1 MLTKINYEVKGQ
13 LAKLL
18 ATEDLIIENR
28 KVDTAMFDVERRV
41 LTLPMW
47 EKASASVYDLLVGH
61 EVGHALYTPAEN
73 WKKDYPDLPMS
84 YVNILEDVR
93 IEKLMKRKYA
103 GIVKTFFN
111 GYKELSSQ
119 DFFELEENDVEEMG
133 LPDRLN
139 LNAKIGNFVD
149 VPFSD
154 GEDYF
159 INKANKTETFQE
171 VLDLSVELFDYMKE
185 KIKDSMASNGGEL
198 DEDWKVGN
206 DFGLGESTQ
215 GIPFEKTESDEE
227 LSSEDSEDTKGQSKN
242 PQSSPDLG
250 SDFDMEDMEAAS
262 DISGGEHG
270 NLETITD
277 KTLSNNLEN
286 LNNKDRPS
294 SRDPEYC
301 TIPDLKLDNLHI
313 KVNDIHSAMDSW
325 YTEQQRRY
333 DASVLENNYKTAK
346 DIYETVDNEY
356 RLFRRSAQKEVNY
369 LVKEFECRKS
379 ADAYARATVSKTGV
393 LDCTKLHSYKYNEDL
408 FKKITTL
415 PDGKNH
421 GLIFILD
428 WSGSMSTV
436 LMDTIKQLYNLVWFC
451 KKVQIPFQVFAFT
464 NEWNRYSQY
473 DPNKSYIGHYSLP
486 FEHHQIKNGQL
497 IVDNQFTMLEFLSS
511 DVKKKDLEHHMMNIW
526 RTASV
531 MDCKGRWDNNYFYQP
546 PHGLQ
551 LSGTPLNE
559 ALVSLNQL
567 IPQFKKKTGVQ
578 KIQCI
583 TLTDGEAHP
592 ISFSKEFIDG
602 DGHRYM
608 GSRSTCHNS
617 VFIRDNNGKTHS
629 CGDNYHE
636 LTAALIQQLR
646 GRFTDV
652 NFIGIR
658 VLNKSES
665 SSFIRRYSDWD
676 QDKVANLQNQ
686 WRKTK
691 SVMIEDG
698 GGYHAYFAL
707 SSSALNSDDSF
718 EVKED
723 ATKSQIKAAFKK
735 SLSAK
740 KMNKKVLGQF
750 MEYIA

>member
-28 KVDTAMFDVERRV
+28 RVETAMFDVERRV

-61 EVGHALYTPAEN
+61 EVGHALYTPADN
-73 WKKDYPDLPMS
+73 WKKDHPDLPMS

-154 GEDYF
+154 NENYF

-171 VLDLSVELFDYMKE
+171 VLDLSIELFDYMKE
-185 KIKDSMASNGGEL
+185 QIKDSMASNGGEL
-198 DEDWKVGN
+198 EEGWKVGN
-206 DFGLGESTQ
+206 DFSMGESTQ
-215 GIPFEKTESDEE
+215 GTPSQTTESDQELPFNEE
-227 LSSEDSEDTKGQSKN
+227 KEEWHGNPTISS
-242 PQSSPDLG
+242 G
-250 SDFDMEDMEAAS
+250 SDSDFNMEDMEAAG

-277 KTLSNNLEN
+277 KTLSDNLEN

-294 SRDPEYC
+294 SRDPQYC
-301 TIPDLKLDNLHI
+301 TIPELKLDNLHI

-333 DASVLENNYKTAK
+333 YSSVIENNYKPAK

-421 GLIFILD
+421 GLIFVLD

-436 LMDTIKQLYNLVWFC
+436 LMDTIKQLYN
-451 KKVQIPFQVFAFT
+451 
-464 NEWNRYSQY
+464 
-473 DPNKSYIGHYSLP
+473 
-486 FEHHQIKNGQL
+486 
-497 IVDNQFTMLEFLSS
+497 
-511 DVKKKDLEHHMMNIW
+511 
-526 RTASV
+526 
-531 MDCKGRWDNNYFYQP
+531 
-546 PHGLQ
+546 
-551 LSGTPLNE
+551 
-559 ALVSLNQL
+559 
-567 IPQFKKKTGVQ
+567 
-578 KIQCI
+578 
-583 TLTDGEAHP
+583 
-592 ISFSKEFIDG
+592 
-602 DGHRYM
+602 
-608 GSRSTCHNS
+608 
-617 VFIRDNNGKTHS
+617 
-629 CGDNYHE
+629 
-636 LTAALIQQLR
+636 
-646 GRFTDV
+646 
-652 NFIGIR
+652 
-658 VLNKSES
+658 
-665 SSFIRRYSDWD
+665 
-676 QDKVANLQNQ
+676 
-686 WRKTK
+686 
-691 SVMIEDG
+691 
-698 GGYHAYFAL
+698 
-707 SSSALNSDDSF
+707 
-718 EVKED
+718 
-723 ATKSQIKAAFKK
+723 
-735 SLSAK
+735 
-740 KMNKKVLGQF
+740 
-750 MEYIA
+750 

>member
-61 EVGHALYTPAEN
+61 EVGHALYTPADN
-73 WKKDYPDLPMS
+73 WKLDHPDLPMS

-111 GYKELSSQ
+111 GYKDLSEQ

-139 LNAKIGNFVD
+139 INAKIGNFVD

-154 GEDYF
+154 DEQYF
-159 INKANKTETFQE
+159 KNKAIKTETFEE
-171 VLDLSVELFDYMKE
+171 VLALSVELFDFMKK
-185 KIKDSMASNGGEL
+185 KIEDSMASDNGEF
-198 DEDWKVGN
+198 DKDWKVGN
-206 DFGLGESTQ
+206 DFGMGDPIQSDDSKETEEEDLPFDESNSESTK
-215 GIPFEKTESDEE
+215 GE
-227 LSSEDSEDTKGQSKN
+227 GQSI
-242 PQSSPDLG
+242 PDQE
-250 SDFDMEDMEAAS
+250 SDFDAEDMEAAS
-262 DISGGEHG
+262 DTTGGKHG
-270 NLETITD
+270 SLETITD

-286 LNNKDRPS
+286 LNNKDRVS
-294 SRDPEYC
+294 GRDPEYC
-301 TIPDLKLDNLHI
+301 TIPKLCLDNLHI
-313 KVNDIHSAMDSW
+313 DVDEIHKNLDSW
-325 YTEQQRRY
+325 YIAQQKHY
-333 DASVLENNYKTAK
+333 DLDCIENTYRPKKNV
-346 DIYETVDNEY
+346 YEEVDNDY

-421 GLIFILD
+421 GLIFVLD

-436 LMDTIKQLYNLVWFC
+436 LMDTIKQLYNLIWFC

-464 NEWNRYSQY
+464 NEWNRYNNNNQSVEDY
-473 DPNKSYIGHYSLP
+473 YRSHYNLP
-486 FEHHQIKNGQL
+486 FEHHEIKDGQL
-497 IVDNQFTMLEFLSS
+497 IVENTFAMIEFLSS
-511 DVKKKDLEHHMMNIW
+511 DFKKKDLEHHMLNIW

-531 MDCKGRWDNNYFYQP
+531 MDSKGRWNNNYYYQA
-546 PHGLQ
+546 PHGMS

-559 ALVSLNQL
+559 ALVSLNYL
-567 IPQFKKKTGVQ
+567 IPQFKNKTGVQ

-592 ISFSKEFIDG
+592 ISFTKEFIDR
-602 DGHRYM
+602 DGHKYM
-608 GSRSTCHNS
+608 GTRSTHS
-617 VFIRDNNGKTHS
+617 GAVFIRDNNGKTHN

-636 LTAALIQQLR
+636 FTAALLHQLR
-646 GRFTDV
+646 GKFTDT

-658 VLNKSES
+658 VLDNRES
-665 SSFIRRYSDWD
+665 SSFIRRYCDWD
-676 QDKVANLQNQ
+676 QDKVAGLQQQ
-686 WRKTK
+686 WKKTK
-691 SVMIEDG
+691 SVMVENG

-750 MEYIA
+750 MQYIA

>member
-28 KVDTAMFDVERRV
+28 KVETAMFDVERRV

-61 EVGHALYTPAEN
+61 EVGHALYTPADN
-73 WKKDYPDLPMS
+73 WKLDHPELPMS
-84 YVNILEDVR
+84 YVNIIEDVR

-103 GIVKTFFN
+103 GIVKTFYK
-111 GYKELSSQ
+111 GYQELSDQ
-119 DFFELEENDVEEMG
+119 DFFELDQHDVEEMG
-133 LPDRLN
+133 LPDRIN
-139 LNAKIGNFVD
+139 LDAKIGNFVSI
-149 VPFSD
+149 PFSD
-154 GEDYF
+154 KEIYF
-159 INKANKTETFQE
+159 KNKAIKTETFQE
-171 VLDLSVELFDYMKE
+171 VIDLALELYDFMRE
-185 KIKDSMASNGGEL
+185 QIKDSMASSDGEF
-198 DEDWKVGN
+198 DKDWKVGK
-206 DFGLGESTQ
+206 DFSVGDSIQTDSSEEESMDDIPFDESNVKSEKGTGEST
-215 GIPFEKTESDEE
+215 
-227 LSSEDSEDTKGQSKN
+227 
-242 PQSSPDLG
+242 PDIE
-250 SDFDMEDMEAAS
+250 SDFDMDEIEASGDMT
-262 DISGGEHG
+262 GGEHG
-270 NLETITD
+270 SLETITD

-286 LNNKDRPS
+286 LNNNVQGLG
-294 SRDPEYC
+294 RDPEYC
-301 TIPDLKLDNLHI
+301 TIPNLNLDNLHI
-313 KVNDIHSAMDSW
+313 KVDAIHSKLDTW
-325 YTEQQRRY
+325 YTEQQKRY
-333 DASVLENNYKTAK
+333 DLSRLEETYRPEKN
-346 DIYETVDNEY
+346 IYQEVDNEY

-421 GLIFILD
+421 GLIFVLD

-436 LMDTIKQLYNLVWFC
+436 LMDTIKQLFNLVWFC

-464 NEWNRYSQY
+464 NEWNRHNQY
-473 DPNKSYIGHYSLP
+473 DEFKYGHYNLP
-486 FEHHQIKNGQL
+486 FEHHEIKDGQL
-497 IVDNQFTMLEFLSS
+497 IVENQFSMLEFLSS
-511 DVKKKDLEHHMMNIW
+511 NVKKKDLEHHMLNIW
-526 RTASV
+526 RTAQV
-531 MDCKGRWDNNYFYQP
+531 MDSKGRWDHNYYYQA
-546 PHGLQ
+546 PHGLS

-559 ALVSLNQL
+559 AFVSLNYI
-567 IPQFKKKTGVQ
+567 IPQFKKQTGVQ

-592 ISFSKEFIDG
+592 ISYSKQFTDR
-602 DGHRYM
+602 DGHTYM
-608 GSRSTCHNS
+608 GSRSTMHGS
-617 VFIRDNNGKTHS
+617 VFIRDSNGKTHS
-629 CGDNYHE
+629 CGDNYHQ
-636 LTAALIQQLR
+636 LTASLIHQLR
-646 GRFTDV
+646 GRFSDV

-658 VLNKSES
+658 VLDNRES
-665 SSFIRRYSDWD
+665 TSFIRRYCEWD
-676 QDKVANLQNQ
+676 QDKFSDLHQQ

-691 SVMIEDG
+691 SVMIENG

-723 ATKSQIKAAFKK
+723 ATKAQIRSAFKK

-750 MEYIA
+750 MNYIA

>member
-61 EVGHALYTPAEN
+61 EVGHALYTPAYN
-73 WKKDYPDLPMS
+73 WKKDHPDLPMS

-111 GYKELSSQ
+111 GYKELSEQ
-119 DFFELEENDVEEMG
+119 DFFELSENEVEEMN

-139 LNAKIGNFVD
+139 INAKIGNFVN

-154 GEDYF
+154 NEDYF
-159 INKANKTETFQE
+159 VNKAIKTETFQD
-171 VLDLSVELFDYMKE
+171 VLDLSIELYDFMKE
-185 KIKDSMASNGGEL
+185 QIQESISMEGNGG
-198 DEDWKVGN
+198 DFSKDWKLG
-206 DFGLGESTQ
+206 DEFSMGESTQ
-215 GIPFEKTESDEE
+215 GTPSQEIESDQE
-227 LSSEDSEDTKGQSKN
+227 LPFNEGEPNNDKGQGA
-242 PQSSPDLG
+242 PDFE
-250 SDFDMEDMEAAS
+250 SDFDMGEMES
-262 DISGGEHG
+262 GGDITGGEHG
-270 NLETITD
+270 GDIDTITD
-277 KTLSNNLEN
+277 KKLSENLEN

-301 TIPDLKLDNLHI
+301 TIPNLKLDNLHI
-313 KVNDIHSAMDSW
+313 KVDTIHSKLDDW

-333 DASVLENNYKTAK
+333 DLEVLQNSYKPAK
-346 DIYETVDNEY
+346 NVYQDVDNEY

-408 FKKITTL
+408 FKKITTI

-436 LMDTIKQLYNLVWFC
+436 LMDTIKQLYNLIWFC
-451 KKVQIPFQVFAFT
+451 KKVQIPFQVFAFS
-464 NEWNRYSQY
+464 NEWNRYSNY
-473 DPNKSYIGHYSLP
+473 DENNIMGHYNLP
-486 FEHHQIKNGQL
+486 FEHHDIKDGQL
-497 IVDNQFTMLEFLSS
+497 IVENQFAMMEFLSS
-511 DVKKKDLEHHMMNIW
+511 DVKKKDLEHHMLNIW
-526 RTASV
+526 RTAQV
-531 MDCKGRWDNNYFYQP
+531 MDSRGRWNNNYYYQP
-546 PHGLQ
+546 PHGLN

-592 ISFSKEFIDG
+592 ISYNKHFVMQDG
-602 DGHRYM
+602 RDYM
-608 GSRSTCHNS
+608 GSRSTMHGS
-617 VFIRDNNGKTHS
+617 VFIRDNNGKTHF
-629 CGDNYHE
+629 CGDNYHH
-636 LTAALIQQLR
+636 LTASLIQQLR
-646 GRFTDV
+646 GKFPDV
-652 NFIGIR
+652 NFLGIR
-658 VLNKSES
+658 VLDNRES
-665 SSFIRRYSDWD
+665 SSFIRRYAEFD
-676 QDKVANLQNQ
+676 QDVVADLQQQ

-691 SVMIEDG
+691 SVMVKDG
-698 GGYHAYFAL
+698 GGYHAYFGL
-707 SSSALNSDDSF
+707 SSSALNQDSEF
-718 EVKED
+718 TVKED
-723 ATKSQIKAAFKK
+723 ATKAQIKTAFKK

-750 MEYIA
+750 MQYIA

>member
-61 EVGHALYTPAEN
+61 EVGHALYTPADN
-73 WKKDYPDLPMS
+73 WKKDHPDLPMS

-111 GYKELSSQ
+111 GYKELSEQ
-119 DFFELEENDVEEMG
+119 DFFELSENEVEEMN

-139 LNAKIGNFVD
+139 INAKIGNFVN

-154 GEDYF
+154 NENYF
-159 INKANKTETFQE
+159 VNKAIKTETFQD
-171 VLDLSVELFDYMKE
+171 VLDLSIELYDFVKE
-185 KIKDSMASNGGEL
+185 QIQESISMEGNGGDFSKDWQL
-198 DEDWKVGN
+198 GDE
-206 DFGLGESTQ
+206 FSMGESTQ
-215 GIPFEKTESDEE
+215 GTPSQEIESDQE
-227 LSSEDSEDTKGQSKN
+227 LPFNEGEPNNNKGQGAPDFESDSEMG
-242 PQSSPDLG
+242 
-250 SDFDMEDMEAAS
+250 DMESGGDTT
-262 DISGGEHG
+262 GGEHG
-270 NLETITD
+270 GDMDTITD
-277 KTLSNNLEN
+277 KKLSENLEN
-286 LNNKDRPS
+286 LNNKERPS

-301 TIPDLKLDNLHI
+301 TIPDLKLDNLNI
-313 KVNDIHSAMDSW
+313 KVDTIHSKLDDW

-333 DASVLENNYKTAK
+333 DLEVLQNSYKPAK
-346 DIYETVDNEY
+346 NVYQDVDNEY

-408 FKKITTL
+408 FKKITTI

-436 LMDTIKQLYNLVWFC
+436 LMDTIKQLYNLIWFC
-451 KKVQIPFQVFAFT
+451 KKVQIPFQVFAFS
-464 NEWNRYSQY
+464 NEWNRYSNY
-473 DPNKSYIGHYSLP
+473 DENNIMGHYNLP
-486 FEHHQIKNGQL
+486 FEHHDIKDGQL
-497 IVDNQFTMLEFLSS
+497 IVENQFAMMEFLSS
-511 DVKKKDLEHHMMNIW
+511 DVKKKDLEHHMLNIW
-526 RTASV
+526 RTAQV
-531 MDCKGRWDNNYFYQP
+531 MDSRGRWNNNYYYQP
-546 PHGLQ
+546 PHGLN

-592 ISFSKEFIDG
+592 ISYNKHFVMQDG
-602 DGHRYM
+602 RDYM
-608 GSRSTCHNS
+608 GSRSTMHGS
-617 VFIRDNNGKTHS
+617 VFIRDNNGKTHF
-629 CGDNYHE
+629 CGDNYHH
-636 LTAALIQQLR
+636 LTASLIQQLR
-646 GRFTDV
+646 GKFPDV
-652 NFIGIR
+652 NFLGIR
-658 VLNKSES
+658 VLDNRES
-665 SSFIRRYSDWD
+665 SSFIRRYAEFD
-676 QDKVANLQNQ
+676 QDVVADLQQQ

-691 SVMIEDG
+691 SVMVKDG
-698 GGYHAYFAL
+698 GGYHAYFGL
-707 SSSALNSDDSF
+707 SSSALNQDSEF
-718 EVKED
+718 TVKED
-723 ATKSQIKAAFKK
+723 ATKAQIKTAFKK

-750 MEYIA
+750 MQYIA

>member
-1 MLTKINYEVKGQ
+1 
-13 LAKLL
+13 
-18 ATEDLIIENR
+18 
-28 KVDTAMFDVERRV
+28 
-41 LTLPMW
+41 
-47 EKASASVYDLLVGH
+47 
-61 EVGHALYTPAEN
+61 
-73 WKKDYPDLPMS
+73 
-84 YVNILEDVR
+84 
-93 IEKLMKRKYA
+93 
-103 GIVKTFFN
+103 
-111 GYKELSSQ
+111 
-119 DFFELEENDVEEMG
+119 MG

-154 GEDYF
+154 GENYF

-171 VLDLSVELFDYMKE
+171 VLDLSIELFDYMKE
-185 KIKDSMASNGGEL
+185 QIKDSMASNGGEL
-198 DEDWKVGN
+198 DQDWKIGN
-206 DFGLGESTQ
+206 DFSMGESAQ
-215 GIPFEKTESDEE
+215 GTPSQTIESDQE
-227 LSSEDSEDTKGQSKN
+227 LPFDQDSENGQD
-242 PQSSPDLG
+242 QGEGTPDFG
-250 SDFDMEDMEAAS
+250 SDFNMEDMESAS
-262 DISGGEHG
+262 DPTGGEHG
-270 NLETITD
+270 SLETITD
-277 KTLSNNLEN
+277 KTLSDNLEN

-301 TIPDLKLDNLHI
+301 TIPELKLDNLHI
-313 KVNDIHSAMDSW
+313 KVDDIHRVLDDW
-325 YTEQQRRY
+325 YIEQQRRY
-333 DASVLENNYKTAK
+333 DKEVQENTYKPARNV
-346 DIYETVDNEY
+346 YQEADNEY

-421 GLIFILD
+421 GLIFVLD

-436 LMDTIKQLYNLVWFC
+436 LMDTIKQLFNLVWFC

-464 NEWNRYSQY
+464 NEWNRYSKY
-473 DPNKSYIGHYSLP
+473 DPNNIHIGHYSLP
-486 FEHHQIKNGQL
+486 FEHHQTKDAQL
-497 IVDNQFTMLEFLSS
+497 IVENQFSMLEFLSS

-531 MDCKGRWDNNYFYQP
+531 MDSRGRWDNNYFYQP
-546 PHGLQ
+546 PHGLN

-592 ISFSKEFIDG
+592 ISYSKQFTDR
-602 DGHRYM
+602 DGHTYM
-608 GSRSTCHNS
+608 GSRSTMHSS

-629 CGDNYHE
+629 CGNNYHE

-646 GRFTDV
+646 GKFTDV

-665 SSFIRRYSDWD
+665 SSFIRRYCDWD

>member
-61 EVGHALYTPAEN
+61 EVGHALYTPADN
-73 WKKDYPDLPMS
+73 WKKDHPDLPMS

-111 GYKELSSQ
+111 GYKELSEQ
-119 DFFELEENDVEEMG
+119 DFFELSENEVEEMN

-139 LNAKIGNFVD
+139 INAKIGNFVN

-154 GEDYF
+154 NEDYF
-159 INKANKTETFQE
+159 VNKAIKTETFQE
-171 VLDLSVELFDYMKE
+171 VLDLSIELYEFMKE
-185 KIKDSMASNGGEL
+185 QIQESISMEGNGG
-198 DEDWKVGN
+198 DFSKDWKLG
-206 DFGLGESTQ
+206 DEFSMGESTQ
-215 GIPFEKTESDEE
+215 GTPSQEIESDQE
-227 LSSEDSEDTKGQSKN
+227 LPFNEGEPNNDKGQGA
-242 PQSSPDLG
+242 PDFE
-250 SDFDMEDMEAAS
+250 SDFDMGEMES
-262 DISGGEHG
+262 GGDITGGEHG
-270 NLETITD
+270 GDIDTITD
-277 KTLSNNLEN
+277 KKLSENLEN
-286 LNNKDRPS
+286 LNNKERPS

-301 TIPDLKLDNLHI
+301 TIPNLKLDNLHI
-313 KVNDIHSAMDSW
+313 KVDTIHSKLDDW

-333 DASVLENNYKTAK
+333 DLEVLQNSYKPAK
-346 DIYETVDNEY
+346 NVYQDVDNEY

-408 FKKITTL
+408 FKKITTI

-436 LMDTIKQLYNLVWFC
+436 LMDTIKQLYNLIWFC
-451 KKVQIPFQVFAFT
+451 KKVQIPFQVFAFS
-464 NEWNRYSQY
+464 NEWNRYSNY
-473 DPNKSYIGHYSLP
+473 DENNIMGHYNLP
-486 FEHHQIKNGQL
+486 FEHHDIKDGQL
-497 IVDNQFTMLEFLSS
+497 IVENQFAMMEFLSS
-511 DVKKKDLEHHMMNIW
+511 DVKKKDLEHHMLNIW
-526 RTASV
+526 RTAQV
-531 MDCKGRWDNNYFYQP
+531 MDSRGRWNNNYYYQP
-546 PHGLQ
+546 AHGLN

-592 ISFSKEFIDG
+592 ISYNKHFVMQDG
-602 DGHRYM
+602 RDYM
-608 GSRSTCHNS
+608 GSRSTMHGS
-617 VFIRDNNGKTHS
+617 VFIRDNNGKTHF
-629 CGDNYHE
+629 CGDNYHH
-636 LTAALIQQLR
+636 LTASLIQQLR
-646 GRFTDV
+646 GKFPDV
-652 NFIGIR
+652 NFLGIR
-658 VLNKSES
+658 VLDNRES
-665 SSFIRRYSDWD
+665 SSFIRRYAEFD
-676 QDKVANLQNQ
+676 QDVVADLQQQ

-691 SVMIEDG
+691 SVMVKDG
-698 GGYHAYFAL
+698 GGYHAYFGL
-707 SSSALNSDDSF
+707 SSSALNQDSEF
-718 EVKED
+718 TVKED
-723 ATKSQIKAAFKK
+723 ATKAQIKTAFKK

-750 MEYIA
+750 MQYIA

>member
-61 EVGHALYTPAEN
+61 EVGHALYTPADN
-73 WKKDYPDLPMS
+73 WKKDHPDLPMS

-111 GYKELSSQ
+111 GYRELSEQ
-119 DFFELEENDVEEMG
+119 DFFELSENEVEEMN

-139 LNAKIGNFVD
+139 INAKIGNFVN

-154 GEDYF
+154 NENYF
-159 INKANKTETFQE
+159 VNKAIKTETFQD
-171 VLDLSVELFDYMKE
+171 VLDLSIELYDFMKE
-185 KIKDSMASNGGEL
+185 QIQESISMEGNGGDFSKDWQL
-198 DEDWKVGN
+198 GDE
-206 DFGLGESTQ
+206 FSMGESTQ
-215 GIPFEKTESDEE
+215 GTPSQEIESDQE
-227 LSSEDSEDTKGQSKN
+227 LPFNEGEPNKNQGQGAPDFESDSEMG
-242 PQSSPDLG
+242 
-250 SDFDMEDMEAAS
+250 DMESGGDTT
-262 DISGGEHG
+262 GGEHG
-270 NLETITD
+270 GDMDTITD
-277 KTLSNNLEN
+277 KKLSENLEN
-286 LNNKDRPS
+286 LNNKERPS

-313 KVNDIHSAMDSW
+313 KVDTIHSKLDDW

-333 DASVLENNYKTAK
+333 DLEVLQNSYKPAK
-346 DIYETVDNEY
+346 NVYQDVDNEY

-408 FKKITTL
+408 FKKITTI

-436 LMDTIKQLYNLVWFC
+436 LMDTIKQLYNLIWFC
-451 KKVQIPFQVFAFT
+451 KKVQIPFQVFAFS
-464 NEWNRYSQY
+464 NEWNRYSNY
-473 DPNKSYIGHYSLP
+473 DENNIMGHYNLP
-486 FEHHQIKNGQL
+486 FEHHDIKDGQL
-497 IVDNQFTMLEFLSS
+497 IVENQFAMMEFLSS
-511 DVKKKDLEHHMMNIW
+511 DVKKKDLEHHMLNIW
-526 RTASV
+526 RTAQV
-531 MDCKGRWDNNYFYQP
+531 MDSRGRWNNNYYYQP
-546 PHGLQ
+546 PHGLN

-592 ISFSKEFIDG
+592 ISYNKHFVMQDG
-602 DGHRYM
+602 RDYM
-608 GSRSTCHNS
+608 GSRSTMHGS
-617 VFIRDNNGKTHS
+617 VFIRDNNGKTHF
-629 CGDNYHE
+629 CGDNYHH
-636 LTAALIQQLR
+636 LTASLIQQLR
-646 GRFTDV
+646 GKFPDV
-652 NFIGIR
+652 NFLGIR
-658 VLNKSES
+658 VLDNRES
-665 SSFIRRYSDWD
+665 SSFIRRYAEFD
-676 QDKVANLQNQ
+676 QDVVADLQQQ

-691 SVMIEDG
+691 SVMVKDG
-698 GGYHAYFAL
+698 GGYHAYFGL
-707 SSSALNSDDSF
+707 SSSALNQDSEF
-718 EVKED
+718 TVKED
-723 ATKSQIKAAFKK
+723 ATKAQIKTAFKK

-750 MEYIA
+750 MQYIA

>member
-28 KVDTAMFDVERRV
+28 KVETAMFDVERRV

-61 EVGHALYTPAEN
+61 EVGHALYTPPDN

-154 GEDYF
+154 GENYF

-171 VLDLSVELFDYMKE
+171 VLDLSIELFDYMKE
-185 KIKDSMASNGGEL
+185 QIKDSMASNGGEL
-198 DEDWKVGN
+198 DEEWKVGN
-206 DFGLGESTQ
+206 DFSVGESSE
-215 GIPFEKTESDEE
+215 GIPFQETESDQDG
-227 LSSEDSEDTKGQSKN
+227 DSEETKGQSKES
-242 PQSSPDLG
+242 QSTPDLG
-250 SDFDMEDMEAAS
+250 SDFDTEDMEAAS
-262 DISGGEHG
+262 DITGGEHG
-270 NLETITD
+270 GLETITD
-277 KTLSNNLEN
+277 KTLSDNLEN

-301 TIPDLKLDNLHI
+301 TIPELKLDNLHI
-313 KVNDIHSAMDSW
+313 KVNDIHSTLDDW

-333 DASVLENNYKTAK
+333 DLSRIEMPGRSERNVYQE
-346 DIYETVDNEY
+346 VDNEY

-421 GLIFILD
+421 GLIFVLD

-473 DPNKSYIGHYSLP
+473 DPNNSYIGHYSLP
-486 FEHHQIKNGQL
+486 FEHHEVKDGQF
-497 IVDNQFTMLEFLSS
+497 IVDNQFAMLEFLSS
-511 DVKKKDLEHHMMNIW
+511 DVKKKDLEHHMLNIW

-531 MDCKGRWDNNYFYQP
+531 MDSRGRWNNDYFYQA
-546 PHGLQ
+546 PHGLS

-559 ALVSLNQL
+559 ALVSLNSL

-592 ISFSKEFIDG
+592 ISFSKRFTDKDG
-602 DGHRYM
+602 NTWM
-608 GSRSTCHNS
+608 GSRSSTHGS
-617 VFIRDNNGKTHS
+617 VFIRDTNGKTHN

-636 LTAALIQQLR
+636 LTGALIQQLR

-691 SVMIEDG
+691 SVMIENG

>member
-28 KVDTAMFDVERRV
+28 RVETAMFDVERRV

-61 EVGHALYTPAEN
+61 EVGHALYTPVDN

-119 DFFELEENDVEEMG
+119 DFFELEENDIEEMG

-154 GEDYF
+154 GENYF

-171 VLDLSVELFDYMKE
+171 VLDLSIELFDYMKE
-185 KIKDSMASNGGEL
+185 QIKDSMASNGGEL
-198 DEDWKVGN
+198 DEEWKVGN
-206 DFGLGESTQ
+206 DFSIGESSE
-215 GIPFEKTESDEE
+215 GIPFQETESDQDG
-227 LSSEDSEDTKGQSKN
+227 DSEETKGQSKES
-242 PQSSPDLG
+242 QSTPDLG
-250 SDFDMEDMEAAS
+250 SDFDTEDMEAAS
-262 DISGGEHG
+262 DITGGEHG
-270 NLETITD
+270 GLETITD
-277 KTLSNNLEN
+277 KTLSDNLEN

-301 TIPDLKLDNLHI
+301 TIPELKLDNLHI
-313 KVNDIHSAMDSW
+313 KVNDIHSTLDDW

-333 DASVLENNYKTAK
+333 DLSRIEMPGRSERNVYQE
-346 DIYETVDNEY
+346 VDNEY

-421 GLIFILD
+421 GLIFVLD

-473 DPNKSYIGHYSLP
+473 DPNNSYIGHYSLP
-486 FEHHQIKNGQL
+486 FEHHEVKDGQF
-497 IVDNQFTMLEFLSS
+497 IVDNQFAMLEFLSS
-511 DVKKKDLEHHMMNIW
+511 DVKKKDLEHHMLNIW

-531 MDCKGRWDNNYFYQP
+531 MDSRGRWNNDYFYQA
-546 PHGLQ
+546 PHGLS

-559 ALVSLNQL
+559 ALVSLNSL

-592 ISFSKEFIDG
+592 ISFSKRFTDKDG
-602 DGHRYM
+602 NTWM
-608 GSRSTCHNS
+608 GSRSSTHGS
-617 VFIRDNNGKTHS
+617 VFIRDTNGKTHN

-636 LTAALIQQLR
+636 LTGALILQLR

-691 SVMIEDG
+691 SVMIENG
-698 GGYHAYFAL
+698 GGYHL
-707 SSSALNSDDSF
+707 SL
-718 EVKED
+718 
-723 ATKSQIKAAFKK
+723 IH
-735 SLSAK
+735 
-740 KMNKKVLGQF
+740 
-750 MEYIA
+750 I

>member
-28 KVDTAMFDVERRV
+28 KVETAMFDVERRV

-61 EVGHALYTPAEN
+61 EVGHALYTPADN
-73 WKKDYPDLPMS
+73 WKLDHPELPMS
-84 YVNILEDVR
+84 YVNIIEDVR

-103 GIVKTFFN
+103 GIVKTFYK
-111 GYKELSSQ
+111 GYQELSDQ
-119 DFFELEENDVEEMG
+119 DFFELDQHDVEEMG
-133 LPDRLN
+133 LPDRIN
-139 LNAKIGNFVD
+139 LDAKIGNFVSI
-149 VPFSD
+149 PFSD
-154 GEDYF
+154 KEVYF
-159 INKANKTETFQE
+159 KNKAIKTETFQE
-171 VLDLSVELFDYMKE
+171 VIDLALELYDFMRE
-185 KIKDSMASNGGEL
+185 QIKDSMASSDGEF
-198 DEDWKVGN
+198 DKDWKVGK
-206 DFGLGESTQ
+206 DFSVGDSIQTDSSEEESMDDIPFDESNVKSEKGTGEST
-215 GIPFEKTESDEE
+215 
-227 LSSEDSEDTKGQSKN
+227 
-242 PQSSPDLG
+242 PDIE
-250 SDFDMEDMEAAS
+250 SDFDMDEIEASGDMT
-262 DISGGEHG
+262 GGEHG
-270 NLETITD
+270 SLETITD

-286 LNNKDRPS
+286 LNNNVQGLG
-294 SRDPEYC
+294 RDPEYC
-301 TIPDLKLDNLHI
+301 TIPNLNLDNLHI
-313 KVNDIHSAMDSW
+313 KVDAIHSKLDTW
-325 YTEQQRRY
+325 YTEQQKRY
-333 DASVLENNYKTAK
+333 DLSRLEETYRPEKN
-346 DIYETVDNEY
+346 IYQEVDNEY

-421 GLIFILD
+421 GLIFVLD

-436 LMDTIKQLYNLVWFC
+436 LMDTIKQLFNLVWFC

-464 NEWNRYSQY
+464 NEWNRHNQY
-473 DPNKSYIGHYSLP
+473 DEFKYGHYNLP
-486 FEHHQIKNGQL
+486 FEHHEIKDGQL
-497 IVDNQFTMLEFLSS
+497 IVENQFSMLEFLSS
-511 DVKKKDLEHHMMNIW
+511 NVKKKDLEHHMLNIW
-526 RTASV
+526 RTAQV
-531 MDCKGRWDNNYFYQP
+531 MDSKGRWDHNYYYQA
-546 PHGLQ
+546 PHGLS

-559 ALVSLNQL
+559 AFVSLNYI
-567 IPQFKKKTGVQ
+567 IPQFKKQTGVQ

-592 ISFSKEFIDG
+592 ISYSKQFTDR
-602 DGHRYM
+602 DGHTYM
-608 GSRSTCHNS
+608 GSRSTMHGS

-629 CGDNYHE
+629 CGDNYHQ
-636 LTAALIQQLR
+636 LTASLIHQLR
-646 GRFTDV
+646 GRFSDV

-658 VLNKSES
+658 VLDNRES
-665 SSFIRRYSDWD
+665 NSFIRRYCEWD
-676 QDKVANLQNQ
+676 QDKFSDLHQQ

-691 SVMIEDG
+691 SVMIENG

-723 ATKSQIKAAFKK
+723 ATKAQIRSAFKK

-750 MEYIA
+750 MNYIA

>member
-28 KVDTAMFDVERRV
+28 KVETAMFDVERRV

-61 EVGHALYTPAEN
+61 EVGHALYTPADN
-73 WKKDYPDLPMS
+73 WKKNYPDLPMS

-154 GEDYF
+154 GENYF

-171 VLDLSVELFDYMKE
+171 VLDLSIELFDYMKE
-185 KIKDSMASNGGEL
+185 QIKDSMASNGGEL
-198 DEDWKVGN
+198 DEEWKVGN
-206 DFGLGESTQ
+206 DFSVGESSE
-215 GIPFEKTESDEE
+215 GIPFQETESDQDG
-227 LSSEDSEDTKGQSKN
+227 DSEETKGQSKES
-242 PQSSPDLG
+242 QSTPDLG
-250 SDFDMEDMEAAS
+250 SDFDTEDMEAAS
-262 DISGGEHG
+262 DITGGEHG
-270 NLETITD
+270 GLETITD
-277 KTLSNNLEN
+277 KTLSDNLEN

-301 TIPDLKLDNLHI
+301 TIPELKLDNLHI
-313 KVNDIHSAMDSW
+313 KVNDIHSTLDDW

-333 DASVLENNYKTAK
+333 DLSRIEMPGRSERNVYQE
-346 DIYETVDNEY
+346 VDNEY

-421 GLIFILD
+421 GLIFVLD

-473 DPNKSYIGHYSLP
+473 DPNNSYIGHYSLP
-486 FEHHQIKNGQL
+486 FEHHEVKDGQF
-497 IVDNQFTMLEFLSS
+497 IVDNQFAMLEFLSS
-511 DVKKKDLEHHMMNIW
+511 DVKKKDLEHHMLNIW

-531 MDCKGRWDNNYFYQP
+531 MDSRGRWNNDYFYQA
-546 PHGLQ
+546 PHGLS

-559 ALVSLNQL
+559 ALVSLNSL

-592 ISFSKEFIDG
+592 ISFSKRFTDKDG
-602 DGHRYM
+602 NTWM
-608 GSRSTCHNS
+608 GSRSSTHGS
-617 VFIRDNNGKTHS
+617 VFIRDTNGKTHN

-636 LTAALIQQLR
+636 LTGALIQQLR

-691 SVMIEDG
+691 SVMIENG

>member
-28 KVDTAMFDVERRV
+28 KVETAMFDVERRV

-61 EVGHALYTPAEN
+61 EVGHALYTPPDN

-119 DFFELEENDVEEMG
+119 DFFELEENDIEEMG

-154 GEDYF
+154 GENYF

-171 VLDLSVELFDYMKE
+171 VLDLSIELFDYMKE
-185 KIKDSMASNGGEL
+185 QIKDSMASNGGEL
-198 DEDWKVGN
+198 DEEWKVGN
-206 DFGLGESTQ
+206 DFSVGESSE
-215 GIPFEKTESDEE
+215 GIPFQETESDQDG
-227 LSSEDSEDTKGQSKN
+227 DSEETKGQSKES
-242 PQSSPDLG
+242 QSTPDLG
-250 SDFDMEDMEAAS
+250 SDFDTEDMEAAS
-262 DISGGEHG
+262 DITGGEHG
-270 NLETITD
+270 GLETITD
-277 KTLSNNLEN
+277 KTLSDNLEN

-301 TIPDLKLDNLHI
+301 TIPELKLDNLHI
-313 KVNDIHSAMDSW
+313 KVNDIHSTLDDW

-333 DASVLENNYKTAK
+333 DLSRIEMPGRSERNVYQE
-346 DIYETVDNEY
+346 VDNEY

-421 GLIFILD
+421 GLIFVLD

-473 DPNKSYIGHYSLP
+473 DPNNSYIGHYSLP
-486 FEHHQIKNGQL
+486 FEHHEVKDGQF
-497 IVDNQFTMLEFLSS
+497 IVDNQFAMLEFLSS
-511 DVKKKDLEHHMMNIW
+511 DVKKKDLEHHMLNIW

-531 MDCKGRWDNNYFYQP
+531 MDSRGRWNNDYFYQA
-546 PHGLQ
+546 PHGLS

-559 ALVSLNQL
+559 ALVSLNSL

-592 ISFSKEFIDG
+592 ISFSKRFTDKDG
-602 DGHRYM
+602 NTWM
-608 GSRSTCHNS
+608 GSRSSTHGS
-617 VFIRDNNGKTHS
+617 VFIRDTNGKTHN

-636 LTAALIQQLR
+636 LTGALIQQLR

-691 SVMIEDG
+691 SVMIENG

>member
-28 KVDTAMFDVERRV
+28 KVETAMFDVERRV

-61 EVGHALYTPAEN
+61 EVGHALYTPADN
-73 WKKDYPDLPMS
+73 WKKDHPDLPMS

-119 DFFELEENDVEEMG
+119 DFFELEENDIEEMG

-154 GEDYF
+154 NENYF

-171 VLDLSVELFDYMKE
+171 VLDLSIELFDYMKE
-185 KIKDSMASNGGEL
+185 QIKDSMASNGGEL
-198 DEDWKVGN
+198 EEGWKVGN
-206 DFGLGESTQ
+206 DFSMGESTQ
-215 GIPFEKTESDEE
+215 GTPSQTTESDQEIPFNEE
-227 LSSEDSEDTKGQSKN
+227 SEDGQDQGKGT
-242 PQSSPDLG
+242 PDFG

-277 KTLSNNLEN
+277 KTLSDNLEN

-294 SRDPEYC
+294 SRDPQYC
-301 TIPDLKLDNLHI
+301 TIPELKLDNLHI

-325 YTEQQRRY
+325 YIEQQRRY
-333 DASVLENNYKTAK
+333 DSSVIENNYKPAK

-379 ADAYARATVSKTGV
+379 ADAYARATVAKTGV
-393 LDCTKLHSYKYNEDL
+393 LDCTKLHTYKFNEDL
-408 FKKITTL
+408 FKKITVL

-421 GLIFILD
+421 GLIFVLD

-436 LMDTIKQLYNLVWFC
+436 LMDTIKQLFNLIWFC

-464 NEWNRYSQY
+464 NEWNHYREWDDDYSWTGRT
-473 DPNKSYIGHYSLP
+473 DLPN
-486 FEHHQIKNGQL
+486 HHEEKDHMVRIES
-497 IVDNQFTMLEFLSS
+497 QFSMVEFLTS
-511 DVKKKDLEHHMMNIW
+511 DCKKSDLEKQMLNIW
-526 RTASV
+526 RLTTPLTQHF
-531 MDCKGRWDNNYFYQP
+531 RWDNTIMYQCP
-546 PHGLQ
+546 RKLS

-567 IPQFKKKTGVQ
+567 IPQFKKATGVQ
-578 KIQCI
+578 KVQCV

-592 ISFSKEFIDG
+592 LTYSYRFEFKDHPERNYM
-602 DGHRYM
+602 GHRSVM
-608 GSRSTCHNS
+608 NGS
-617 VFIRDNNGKTHS
+617 VFIRDKSNGKTYYCNSHS
-629 CGDNYHE
+629 HE
-636 LTAALIQQLR
+636 LTTALLNQLR

-658 VLNKSES
+658 VMDGRDAN
-665 SSFIRRYSDWD
+665 SFIRRYMDWD
-676 QDKVANLQNQ
+676 FDKVQHIQSA
-686 WRKTK
+686 WKKDK
-691 SVMIEDG
+691 SLKLTDV
-698 GGYHAYFAL
+698 GYHAYFGL
-707 SSSALNSDDSF
+707 SSHALGNDTEF
-718 EVKED
+718 AVKED
-723 ATKSQIKAAFKK
+723 ATKAQIKSAFKK
-735 SLSAK
+735 SLNGK
-740 KMNKKVLGQF
+740 KMNKKVLSQF
-750 MEYIA
+750 MEFIA

>member
-28 KVDTAMFDVERRV
+28 KVETAMFDVERRV

-61 EVGHALYTPAEN
+61 EVGHALYTPADN
-73 WKKDYPDLPMS
+73 WKKDHPDLPMS

-111 GYKELSSQ
+111 GYKDLSDQ

-139 LNAKIGNFVD
+139 LNAKIGNFID

-154 GEDYF
+154 DEQYF
-159 INKANKTETFQE
+159 KNKAIKTETFEE
-171 VLDLSVELFDYMKE
+171 VLALSVELHDFMKKKIEDSIASDNGEFDK
-185 KIKDSMASNGGEL
+185 
-198 DEDWKVGN
+198 DWKVGN
-206 DFGLGESTQ
+206 DFGMGDPIQSDDSKETEEDLPFDESNSESTK
-215 GIPFEKTESDEE
+215 GE
-227 LSSEDSEDTKGQSKN
+227 GQSI
-242 PQSSPDLG
+242 PDQE
-250 SDFDMEDMEAAS
+250 SDFDAEDMEAAS
-262 DISGGEHG
+262 DTTGGKHG
-270 NLETITD
+270 SLETVTD

-286 LNNKDRPS
+286 LNNKDRVS
-294 SRDPEYC
+294 GRDPEYC
-301 TIPDLKLDNLHI
+301 TIPKLSLDNLHI
-313 KVNDIHSAMDSW
+313 DVDEIHKNLDSW
-325 YTEQQRRY
+325 YIAQQKHY
-333 DASVLENNYKTAK
+333 DLDCIENTYRPKKNV
-346 DIYETVDNEY
+346 YEEVDNDY

-421 GLIFILD
+421 GLIFVLD

-436 LMDTIKQLYNLVWFC
+436 LMDTIKQLYNLIWFC

-464 NEWNRYSQY
+464 NEWNRYNNNNQSVEDY
-473 DPNKSYIGHYSLP
+473 YRSHYNLP
-486 FEHHQIKNGQL
+486 FEHHEIKDGQL
-497 IVDNQFTMLEFLSS
+497 IVENTFAMMEFLSS
-511 DVKKKDLEHHMMNIW
+511 DVKKKDLEHHMLNIW

-531 MDCKGRWDNNYFYQP
+531 MDSKGRWNNNYYYQA
-546 PHGLQ
+546 PHGMS

-559 ALVSLNQL
+559 ALVSLNYL
-567 IPQFKKKTGVQ
+567 IPQFKNKTGVQ

-592 ISFSKEFIDG
+592 ISFTKEFIDR
-602 DGHRYM
+602 DGHKYM
-608 GSRSTCHNS
+608 GTRSTHS
-617 VFIRDNNGKTHS
+617 GAVFIRDNNGKTHN

-636 LTAALIQQLR
+636 FTAALLHQLR
-646 GRFTDV
+646 GKFTDT

-658 VLNKSES
+658 VLDNRES
-665 SSFIRRYSDWD
+665 SSFIRRYCDWD
-676 QDKVANLQNQ
+676 QDKVAGLQQQ
-686 WRKTK
+686 WKKTK
-691 SVMIEDG
+691 SVMVENG

-750 MEYIA
+750 MQYIA

>member
-61 EVGHALYTPAEN
+61 EVGHALYTPAQN
-73 WKKDYPDLPMS
+73 WKLDHPDLPMS

-111 GYKELSSQ
+111 GYKDLSDQ

-139 LNAKIGNFVD
+139 LNAKIGNFID

-154 GEDYF
+154 DEQYF
-159 INKANKTETFQE
+159 KNKAIKTETFEE
-171 VLDLSVELFDYMKE
+171 VLALSVELHDFMKKKIEDSIASDNGEFDK
-185 KIKDSMASNGGEL
+185 
-198 DEDWKVGN
+198 DWKVGN
-206 DFGLGESTQ
+206 DFGMGDPIQSDDSKETEEDLPFDESNSESTK
-215 GIPFEKTESDEE
+215 GE
-227 LSSEDSEDTKGQSKN
+227 GQSI
-242 PQSSPDLG
+242 PDQE
-250 SDFDMEDMEAAS
+250 SDFDAEDMEAAS
-262 DISGGEHG
+262 DTTGGKHG
-270 NLETITD
+270 SLETVTD

-286 LNNKDRPS
+286 LNNKDRVS
-294 SRDPEYC
+294 GRDPEYC
-301 TIPDLKLDNLHI
+301 TIPKLSLDNLHI
-313 KVNDIHSAMDSW
+313 DVDEIHKHLDSW
-325 YTEQQRRY
+325 YIAQQKNY
-333 DASVLENNYKTAK
+333 DLDCIENTYRPKKNV
-346 DIYETVDNEY
+346 YEEVDNDY

-421 GLIFILD
+421 GLIFVLD

-436 LMDTIKQLYNLVWFC
+436 LMDTIKQLYNLIWFC

-464 NEWNRYSQY
+464 NEWNRYNNNNQSVEDY
-473 DPNKSYIGHYSLP
+473 YRSHYNLP
-486 FEHHQIKNGQL
+486 FEHHEIKDGQL
-497 IVDNQFTMLEFLSS
+497 IVENTFAMMEFLSS
-511 DVKKKDLEHHMMNIW
+511 DVKKKDLEHHMLNIW

-531 MDCKGRWDNNYFYQP
+531 MDSKGRWNNNYYYQA
-546 PHGLQ
+546 PHGMS

-559 ALVSLNQL
+559 ALVSLNYL
-567 IPQFKKKTGVQ
+567 IPQFKNKTGVQ

-592 ISFSKEFIDG
+592 ISFTKEFIDR
-602 DGHRYM
+602 DGHKYM
-608 GSRSTCHNS
+608 GTRSTHS
-617 VFIRDNNGKTHS
+617 GAVFIRDNNGKTHN

-636 LTAALIQQLR
+636 FTAALLHQLR
-646 GRFTDV
+646 GKFTDT

-658 VLNKSES
+658 VLDNRES
-665 SSFIRRYSDWD
+665 SSFIRRYCDWD
-676 QDKVANLQNQ
+676 QDKVAGLQQQ
-686 WRKTK
+686 WKKTK
-691 SVMIEDG
+691 SVMVENG

-750 MEYIA
+750 MQYIA

>member
-1 MLTKINYEVKGQ
+1 
-13 LAKLL
+13 
-18 ATEDLIIENR
+18 
-28 KVDTAMFDVERRV
+28 
-41 LTLPMW
+41 
-47 EKASASVYDLLVGH
+47 
-61 EVGHALYTPAEN
+61 
-73 WKKDYPDLPMS
+73 
-84 YVNILEDVR
+84 
-93 IEKLMKRKYA
+93 
-103 GIVKTFFN
+103 
-111 GYKELSSQ
+111 
-119 DFFELEENDVEEMG
+119 MG

-154 GEDYF
+154 GENYF

-171 VLDLSVELFDYMKE
+171 VLDLSIELFDYMKE
-185 KIKDSMASNGGEL
+185 QIKDSMASNGGEL
-198 DEDWKVGN
+198 DEEWKVGN
-206 DFGLGESTQ
+206 DFSVGESSE
-215 GIPFEKTESDEE
+215 GIPFQETESDQDG
-227 LSSEDSEDTKGQSKN
+227 DSEETKGQSKES
-242 PQSSPDLG
+242 QSTPDLG
-250 SDFDMEDMEAAS
+250 SDFDTEDMEAAS
-262 DISGGEHG
+262 DITGGEHG
-270 NLETITD
+270 GLETITD
-277 KTLSNNLEN
+277 KTLSDNLEN

-301 TIPDLKLDNLHI
+301 TIPELKLDNLHI
-313 KVNDIHSAMDSW
+313 KVNDIHSTLDDW

-333 DASVLENNYKTAK
+333 DLSRIEMPGRSERNVYQE
-346 DIYETVDNEY
+346 VDNEY

-421 GLIFILD
+421 GLIFVLD

-473 DPNKSYIGHYSLP
+473 DPNNSYIGHYSLP
-486 FEHHQIKNGQL
+486 FEHHEVKDGQF
-497 IVDNQFTMLEFLSS
+497 IVDNQFAMLEFLSS
-511 DVKKKDLEHHMMNIW
+511 DVKKKDLEHHMLNIW

-531 MDCKGRWDNNYFYQP
+531 MDSRGRWNNDYFYQA
-546 PHGLQ
+546 PHGLS

-559 ALVSLNQL
+559 ALVSLNSL

-592 ISFSKEFIDG
+592 ISFSKRFTDKDG
-602 DGHRYM
+602 NTWM
-608 GSRSTCHNS
+608 GSRSSTHGS
-617 VFIRDNNGKTHS
+617 VFIRDTNGKTHN

-691 SVMIEDG
+691 SVMIENG

>member
-47 EKASASVYDLLVGH
+47 EKASATVYDLLVGH
-61 EVGHALYTPAEN
+61 EVGHALYTPNEN
-73 WKKDYPDLPMS
+73 FKIKYPDLPMS
-84 YVNILEDVR
+84 FVNILEDVR

-103 GIVKTFFN
+103 GIVKTFYM
-111 GYKELSSQ
+111 GYKELADQ
-119 DFFELEENDVEEMG
+119 DFFELDQNDVEDMN

-139 LNAKIGNFVD
+139 IHHKIGKFVD
-149 VPFSD
+149 VPMDEDEVYFREAALETNTFDEVLKLAQELYEYMKSTFDEPVKVNVSLDGLDMGQGGGDLTLEDLIDSEKSDQEGEGEGDPIPFDGSD
-154 GEDYF
+154 GDVED
-159 INKANKTETFQE
+159 
-171 VLDLSVELFDYMKE
+171 
-185 KIKDSMASNGGEL
+185 GR
-198 DEDWKVGN
+198 
-206 DFGLGESTQ
+206 
-215 GIPFEKTESDEE
+215 
-227 LSSEDSEDTKGQSKN
+227 
-242 PQSSPDLG
+242 PDLG
-250 SDFDMEDMEAAS
+250 EDTTEYENEP
-262 DISGGEHG
+262 DYNPIGGEHCDFD
-270 NLETITD
+270 TITD
-277 KTLSNNLEN
+277 KTLSDNLVN
-286 LNNKDRPS
+286 LNNDKQRS
-294 SRDPEYC
+294 SVYDTEYC
-301 TIPDLKLDNLHI
+301 TIPTLNLGTI
-313 KVNDIHSAMDSW
+313 
-325 YTEQQRRY
+325 
-333 DASVLENNYKTAK
+333 TAK
-346 DIYETVDNEY
+346 NAEVHQYLNEEWIKQQQHYDQEIQQADNYRLPMDLYGSVDNEY

-379 ADAYARATVSKTGV
+379 ADAYSRATVSKTGV

-421 GLIFILD
+421 GLIFVLD

-436 LMDTIKQLYNLVWFC
+436 LMDTIKQLFNLVWFC

-464 NEWNRYSQY
+464 NEWNRHNQY
-473 DPNKSYIGHYSLP
+473 DEFKYGHYNLP
-486 FEHHQIKNGQL
+486 FEHHEIKDGQL
-497 IVDNQFTMLEFLSS
+497 IVENQFSMLEFLSS
-511 DVKKKDLEHHMMNIW
+511 NVKKKDLEHHMLNIW
-526 RTASV
+526 RTAQV
-531 MDCKGRWDNNYFYQP
+531 MDSKGRWDHNYYYQA
-546 PHGLQ
+546 PHGLS

-559 ALVSLNQL
+559 AFVSLNYI
-567 IPQFKKKTGVQ
+567 IPQFKKQTGVQ

-592 ISFSKEFIDG
+592 ISYSKQFTDR
-602 DGHRYM
+602 DGHTYM
-608 GSRSTCHNS
+608 GSRSTMHGS
-617 VFIRDNNGKTHS
+617 VFIRDSNGKTHS
-629 CGDNYHE
+629 CGDNYHQ
-636 LTAALIQQLR
+636 LTASLIHQLR
-646 GRFTDV
+646 GRFSDV

-658 VLNKSES
+658 VLDNRES
-665 SSFIRRYSDWD
+665 TSFIRRYCEWD
-676 QDKVANLQNQ
+676 QDKFSDLHQQ

-691 SVMIEDG
+691 SVMIENG

-723 ATKSQIKAAFKK
+723 ATKAQIRSAFKK

-750 MEYIA
+750 MNYIA

>member
-28 KVDTAMFDVERRV
+28 KVETAMFDVERRV

-61 EVGHALYTPAEN
+61 EVGHALYTPVDN

-154 GEDYF
+154 GENYF

-171 VLDLSVELFDYMKE
+171 VLDLSIELFDYMKE
-185 KIKDSMASNGGEL
+185 QIKDSMASNGGEL
-198 DEDWKVGN
+198 DEEWKVGN
-206 DFGLGESTQ
+206 DFSVGESSE
-215 GIPFEKTESDEE
+215 GIPFQETESDQDG
-227 LSSEDSEDTKGQSKN
+227 DSEETKGQSKES
-242 PQSSPDLG
+242 QSTPDLG
-250 SDFDMEDMEAAS
+250 SDFDTEDMEAAS
-262 DISGGEHG
+262 DITGGEHG
-270 NLETITD
+270 GLETITD
-277 KTLSNNLEN
+277 KTLSDNLEN

-301 TIPDLKLDNLHI
+301 TIPELKLDNLHI
-313 KVNDIHSAMDSW
+313 KVNDIHSTLDDW

-333 DASVLENNYKTAK
+333 DLSRIEMPGRSERNVYQE
-346 DIYETVDNEY
+346 VDNEY

-421 GLIFILD
+421 GLIFVLD

-473 DPNKSYIGHYSLP
+473 DPNNSYIGHYSLP
-486 FEHHQIKNGQL
+486 FEHHEVKDGQF
-497 IVDNQFTMLEFLSS
+497 IVDNQFAMLEFLSS
-511 DVKKKDLEHHMMNIW
+511 DVKKKDLEHHMLNIW

-531 MDCKGRWDNNYFYQP
+531 MDSRGRWNNDYFYQA
-546 PHGLQ
+546 PHGLS

-559 ALVSLNQL
+559 ALVSLNSL

-592 ISFSKEFIDG
+592 ISFSKRFTDKDG
-602 DGHRYM
+602 NTWM
-608 GSRSTCHNS
+608 GSRSSTHGS
-617 VFIRDNNGKTHS
+617 VFIRDTNGKTHN

-636 LTAALIQQLR
+636 LTGALIQQLR

-691 SVMIEDG
+691 SVMIENG

>member
-28 KVDTAMFDVERRV
+28 RVETAMFDVERRV

-61 EVGHALYTPAEN
+61 EVGHALYTPVDN

-154 GEDYF
+154 GENYF

-171 VLDLSVELFDYMKE
+171 VLDLSIELFDYMKE
-185 KIKDSMASNGGEL
+185 QIKDSMASNGGEL
-198 DEDWKVGN
+198 DEEWKVGN
-206 DFGLGESTQ
+206 DFSVGESSE
-215 GIPFEKTESDEE
+215 GIPFQETESDQDG
-227 LSSEDSEDTKGQSKN
+227 DSEETKGQSKES
-242 PQSSPDLG
+242 QSTPDLG
-250 SDFDMEDMEAAS
+250 SDFDTEDMEAAS
-262 DISGGEHG
+262 DITGGEHG
-270 NLETITD
+270 GLETITD
-277 KTLSNNLEN
+277 KTLSDNLEN

-301 TIPDLKLDNLHI
+301 TIPELKLDNLHI
-313 KVNDIHSAMDSW
+313 KVNDIHSTLDDW

-333 DASVLENNYKTAK
+333 DLSRIEMPGRSERNVYQE
-346 DIYETVDNEY
+346 VDNEY

-421 GLIFILD
+421 GLIFVLD

-473 DPNKSYIGHYSLP
+473 DPNNSYIGHYSLP
-486 FEHHQIKNGQL
+486 FEHHEVKDGQF
-497 IVDNQFTMLEFLSS
+497 IVDNQFAMLEFLSS
-511 DVKKKDLEHHMMNIW
+511 DVKKKDLEHHMLNIW

-531 MDCKGRWDNNYFYQP
+531 MDSRGRWNNDYFYQA
-546 PHGLQ
+546 PHGLS

-559 ALVSLNQL
+559 ALVSLNSL

-592 ISFSKEFIDG
+592 ISFSKRFTDKDG
-602 DGHRYM
+602 NTWM
-608 GSRSTCHNS
+608 GSRSSTHGS
-617 VFIRDNNGKTHS
+617 VFIRDTNGKTHN

-636 LTAALIQQLR
+636 LTGALIQQLR

-691 SVMIEDG
+691 SVMIENG

>member
-28 KVDTAMFDVERRV
+28 KVETAMFDVERRV

-61 EVGHALYTPAEN
+61 EVGHALYTPVDN

-154 GEDYF
+154 GENYF

-171 VLDLSVELFDYMKE
+171 VLDLSIELFDYMKE
-185 KIKDSMASNGGEL
+185 QIKDSMASNGGEL
-198 DEDWKVGN
+198 DEEWKVGN
-206 DFGLGESTQ
+206 DFSIGESSE
-215 GIPFEKTESDEE
+215 GIPFQETESDQDG
-227 LSSEDSEDTKGQSKN
+227 DSEETKGQSKES
-242 PQSSPDLG
+242 QSTPDLG
-250 SDFDMEDMEAAS
+250 SDFDTEDMEAAS
-262 DISGGEHG
+262 DITGGEHG
-270 NLETITD
+270 GLETITD
-277 KTLSNNLEN
+277 KTLSDNLEN

-301 TIPDLKLDNLHI
+301 TIPELKLDNLHI
-313 KVNDIHSAMDSW
+313 KVNDIHSTLDDW

-333 DASVLENNYKTAK
+333 DLSRIEMPGRSERNVYQE
-346 DIYETVDNEY
+346 VDNEY

-421 GLIFILD
+421 GLIFVLD

-473 DPNKSYIGHYSLP
+473 DPNNSYIGHYSLP
-486 FEHHQIKNGQL
+486 FEHHEVKDGQF
-497 IVDNQFTMLEFLSS
+497 IVDNQFAMLEFLSS
-511 DVKKKDLEHHMMNIW
+511 DVKKKDLEHHMLNIW

-531 MDCKGRWDNNYFYQP
+531 MDSRGRWNNDYFYQA
-546 PHGLQ
+546 PHGLS

-559 ALVSLNQL
+559 ALVSLNSL

-592 ISFSKEFIDG
+592 ISFSKRFTDKDG
-602 DGHRYM
+602 NTWM
-608 GSRSTCHNS
+608 GSRSSTHGS
-617 VFIRDNNGKTHS
+617 VFIRDTNGKTHN

-636 LTAALIQQLR
+636 LTGALIQQLR

-691 SVMIEDG
+691 SVMIENG

>member
-28 KVDTAMFDVERRV
+28 KVETAMFDVERRV

-61 EVGHALYTPAEN
+61 EVGHALYTPVDN

-154 GEDYF
+154 GENYF

-171 VLDLSVELFDYMKE
+171 VLDLSIELFDYMKE
-185 KIKDSMASNGGEL
+185 QIKDSMASNGGEL
-198 DEDWKVGN
+198 DEEWKVGN
-206 DFGLGESTQ
+206 DFSIGESSE
-215 GIPFEKTESDEE
+215 GIPFQETESDQDG
-227 LSSEDSEDTKGQSKN
+227 DSEETKGQSKES
-242 PQSSPDLG
+242 QSTPDLG
-250 SDFDMEDMEAAS
+250 SDFDTEDMEAAS
-262 DISGGEHG
+262 DITGGEHG
-270 NLETITD
+270 GLETITD
-277 KTLSNNLEN
+277 KTLSDNLEN

-301 TIPDLKLDNLHI
+301 TIPELKLDNLHI
-313 KVNDIHSAMDSW
+313 KVNDIHSTLDDW

-333 DASVLENNYKTAK
+333 DLSRIEMPGRSERNVYQE
-346 DIYETVDNEY
+346 VDNEY

-421 GLIFILD
+421 GLIFVLD

-473 DPNKSYIGHYSLP
+473 DPNNSYIGHYSLP
-486 FEHHQIKNGQL
+486 FEHHEVKDGQF
-497 IVDNQFTMLEFLSS
+497 IVDNQFAMLEFLSS
-511 DVKKKDLEHHMMNIW
+511 DVKKKDLEHHMLNIW

-531 MDCKGRWDNNYFYQP
+531 MDSRGRWNNDYFYQA
-546 PHGLQ
+546 PHGLS

-559 ALVSLNQL
+559 ALVSLNSL

-592 ISFSKEFIDG
+592 ISFSKRFTDKDG
-602 DGHRYM
+602 NTWM
-608 GSRSTCHNS
+608 GSRSSTHGS
-617 VFIRDNNGKTHS
+617 VFIRDTNGKTHN

-636 LTAALIQQLR
+636 LTGALIQQLR

>member
-28 KVDTAMFDVERRV
+28 KVETAMFDVERRV

-61 EVGHALYTPAEN
+61 EVGHALYTPADN
-73 WKKDYPDLPMS
+73 WKLDHPELPMS
-84 YVNILEDVR
+84 YVNIIEDVR

-103 GIVKTFFN
+103 GIVKTFYK
-111 GYKELSSQ
+111 GYQELSDQ
-119 DFFELEENDVEEMG
+119 DFFELDQHDVEEMG
-133 LPDRLN
+133 LPDRIN
-139 LNAKIGNFVD
+139 LDAKIGNFVSI
-149 VPFSD
+149 PFSD
-154 GEDYF
+154 KEVYF
-159 INKANKTETFQE
+159 KNKAIKTETFQE
-171 VLDLSVELFDYMKE
+171 VIDLALELYDFMRE
-185 KIKDSMASNGGEL
+185 QIKDSMASSDGEF
-198 DEDWKVGN
+198 DKDWKVGK
-206 DFGLGESTQ
+206 DFSVGDSIQTDSSEEESMDDIPFDESNVKSEKGTGEST
-215 GIPFEKTESDEE
+215 
-227 LSSEDSEDTKGQSKN
+227 
-242 PQSSPDLG
+242 PDIE
-250 SDFDMEDMEAAS
+250 SDFDMDEIEASGDMT
-262 DISGGEHG
+262 GGEHG
-270 NLETITD
+270 SLETITD

-286 LNNKDRPS
+286 LNNNVQGLG
-294 SRDPEYC
+294 RDPEYC
-301 TIPDLKLDNLHI
+301 TIPNLNLDNLHI
-313 KVNDIHSAMDSW
+313 KVDAIHSKLDTW
-325 YTEQQRRY
+325 YTEQQKRY
-333 DASVLENNYKTAK
+333 DLSRLEETYRPEKN
-346 DIYETVDNEY
+346 IYQEVDNEY

-379 ADAYARATVSKTGV
+379 ADAYARATVSKTGL

-421 GLIFILD
+421 GLIFVLD

-436 LMDTIKQLYNLVWFC
+436 LMDTIKQLFNLVWFC

-464 NEWNRYSQY
+464 NEWNRHNQY
-473 DPNKSYIGHYSLP
+473 DEFKYGHYNLP
-486 FEHHQIKNGQL
+486 FEHHEIKDGQL
-497 IVDNQFTMLEFLSS
+497 IVENQFSMLEFLSS
-511 DVKKKDLEHHMMNIW
+511 NVKKKDLEHHMLNIW
-526 RTASV
+526 RTAQV
-531 MDCKGRWDNNYFYQP
+531 MDSKGRWDHNYYYQA
-546 PHGLQ
+546 PHGLS

-559 ALVSLNQL
+559 AFVSLNYI
-567 IPQFKKKTGVQ
+567 IPQFKKQTGVQ

-592 ISFSKEFIDG
+592 ISYSKQFTDR
-602 DGHRYM
+602 DGHTYM
-608 GSRSTCHNS
+608 GSRSTMHGS

-629 CGDNYHE
+629 CGDNYHQ
-636 LTAALIQQLR
+636 LTASLIHQLR
-646 GRFTDV
+646 GRFSDV

-658 VLNKSES
+658 VLDNRES
-665 SSFIRRYSDWD
+665 TSFIRRYCEWD
-676 QDKVANLQNQ
+676 QDKFSDLHQQ

-691 SVMIEDG
+691 SVMIENG

-723 ATKSQIKAAFKK
+723 ATKAQIRSAFKK

-750 MEYIA
+750 MNYIA

>member
-61 EVGHALYTPAEN
+61 EVGHALYTPAQN
-73 WKKDYPDLPMS
+73 WKLDHPDLPMS

-111 GYKELSSQ
+111 GYKDLSDQ

-139 LNAKIGNFVD
+139 LNAKIGNFID

-154 GEDYF
+154 DEQYF
-159 INKANKTETFQE
+159 KNKAIKTETFEE
-171 VLDLSVELFDYMKE
+171 VLALSVELHDFMKKKIEDSIASDNGEFDK
-185 KIKDSMASNGGEL
+185 
-198 DEDWKVGN
+198 DWKVGN
-206 DFGLGESTQ
+206 DFGMGDPIQSDDSKETEEDLPFDESNSESTK
-215 GIPFEKTESDEE
+215 GE
-227 LSSEDSEDTKGQSKN
+227 GQSI
-242 PQSSPDLG
+242 PDQE
-250 SDFDMEDMEAAS
+250 SDFDAEDMEAAS
-262 DISGGEHG
+262 DTTGGKHG
-270 NLETITD
+270 SLETVTD

-286 LNNKDRPS
+286 LNNKDRVS
-294 SRDPEYC
+294 GRDPEYC
-301 TIPDLKLDNLHI
+301 TIPKLSLDNLHI
-313 KVNDIHSAMDSW
+313 DVAEIHKNLDSW
-325 YTEQQRRY
+325 YIAQQKHY
-333 DASVLENNYKTAK
+333 DLDCIENTYRPKKNV
-346 DIYETVDNEY
+346 YEEVDNDY

-421 GLIFILD
+421 GLIFVLD

-436 LMDTIKQLYNLVWFC
+436 LMDTIKQLYNLIWFC

-464 NEWNRYSQY
+464 NEWNRYNNNNQSVEDY
-473 DPNKSYIGHYSLP
+473 YRSHYNLP
-486 FEHHQIKNGQL
+486 FEHHEIKDGQL
-497 IVDNQFTMLEFLSS
+497 IVENTFAMMEFLSS
-511 DVKKKDLEHHMMNIW
+511 DVKKKDLEHHMLNIW

-531 MDCKGRWDNNYFYQP
+531 MDSKGRWNNNYYYQA
-546 PHGLQ
+546 PHGMS

-559 ALVSLNQL
+559 ALVSLNYL
-567 IPQFKKKTGVQ
+567 IPQFKNKTGVQ

-592 ISFSKEFIDG
+592 ISFTKEFIDR
-602 DGHRYM
+602 DGHKYM
-608 GSRSTCHNS
+608 GTRSTHS
-617 VFIRDNNGKTHS
+617 GAVFIRDNNGKTHN

-636 LTAALIQQLR
+636 FTAALLHQLR
-646 GRFTDV
+646 GKFTDT

-658 VLNKSES
+658 VLDNRES
-665 SSFIRRYSDWD
+665 SSFIRRYCDWD
-676 QDKVANLQNQ
+676 QDKVAGLQQQ
-686 WRKTK
+686 WKKTK
-691 SVMIEDG
+691 SVMVENG

-750 MEYIA
+750 MQYIA

>member
-28 KVDTAMFDVERRV
+28 KVETAMFDVERRV

-61 EVGHALYTPAEN
+61 EVGHALYTPVDN

-154 GEDYF
+154 GENYF

-171 VLDLSVELFDYMKE
+171 VLDLSIELFDYMKE
-185 KIKDSMASNGGEL
+185 QIKDSMASNGGEL
-198 DEDWKVGN
+198 DEEWKVGN
-206 DFGLGESTQ
+206 DFSVGESSE
-215 GIPFEKTESDEE
+215 GIPFQETESDQDG
-227 LSSEDSEDTKGQSKN
+227 DSEETKGQSKKS
-242 PQSSPDLG
+242 QSTPDLG
-250 SDFDMEDMEAAS
+250 SDFDTEDMEAAS
-262 DISGGEHG
+262 DITGGEHG
-270 NLETITD
+270 GLETITD
-277 KTLSNNLEN
+277 KTLSDNLEN

-301 TIPDLKLDNLHI
+301 TIPELKLDNLHI
-313 KVNDIHSAMDSW
+313 KVNDIHSTLDDW

-333 DASVLENNYKTAK
+333 DLSRIEMPGRSERNVYQE
-346 DIYETVDNEY
+346 VDNEY

-421 GLIFILD
+421 GLIFVLD

-473 DPNKSYIGHYSLP
+473 DPNNSYIGHYSLP
-486 FEHHQIKNGQL
+486 FEHHEVKDGQF
-497 IVDNQFTMLEFLSS
+497 IVDNQFAMLEFLSS
-511 DVKKKDLEHHMMNIW
+511 DVKKKDLEHHMLNIW

-531 MDCKGRWDNNYFYQP
+531 MDSRGRWNNDYFYQA
-546 PHGLQ
+546 PHGLS

-559 ALVSLNQL
+559 ALVSLNSL

-592 ISFSKEFIDG
+592 ISFSKRFTDKDG
-602 DGHRYM
+602 NTWM
-608 GSRSTCHNS
+608 GSRSSTHGS
-617 VFIRDNNGKTHS
+617 VFIRDTNGKTHN

-636 LTAALIQQLR
+636 LTGALIQQLR

-691 SVMIEDG
+691 SVMIENG

>member
-28 KVDTAMFDVERRV
+28 KVETAMFDVERRV

-61 EVGHALYTPAEN
+61 EVGHALYTPADN
-73 WKKDYPDLPMS
+73 WKLDHPELPMS
-84 YVNILEDVR
+84 YVNIIEDVR

-103 GIVKTFFN
+103 GIVKTFYK
-111 GYKELSSQ
+111 GYQELSDQ
-119 DFFELEENDVEEMG
+119 DFFELDQHDVEEMG
-133 LPDRLN
+133 LPDRIN
-139 LNAKIGNFVD
+139 LDAKIGNFVSI
-149 VPFSD
+149 PFSD
-154 GEDYF
+154 KEVYF
-159 INKANKTETFQE
+159 KNKAIKTETFQE
-171 VLDLSVELFDYMKE
+171 VIDLALELYDFMRE
-185 KIKDSMASNGGEL
+185 QIKDSMASSDGEF
-198 DEDWKVGN
+198 DKDWKVGK
-206 DFGLGESTQ
+206 DFSVGDSIQTDSSEEESMDDIPFDESNVKSEKGTGEST
-215 GIPFEKTESDEE
+215 
-227 LSSEDSEDTKGQSKN
+227 
-242 PQSSPDLG
+242 PDIE
-250 SDFDMEDMEAAS
+250 SDFDMDEIEASGDMT
-262 DISGGEHG
+262 GGEHG
-270 NLETITD
+270 SLETITD

-286 LNNKDRPS
+286 LNNNVQGLG
-294 SRDPEYC
+294 RDPEYC
-301 TIPDLKLDNLHI
+301 TIPNLNLDNLHI
-313 KVNDIHSAMDSW
+313 KVDAIHSKLDTW
-325 YTEQQRRY
+325 YTEQQKRY
-333 DASVLENNYKTAK
+333 DLSRLEETYRPEKN
-346 DIYETVDNEY
+346 IYQEVDNEY

-379 ADAYARATVSKTGV
+379 ADAYARATVSKTGL

-421 GLIFILD
+421 GLIFVLD

-436 LMDTIKQLYNLVWFC
+436 LMDTIKQLFNLVWFC

-464 NEWNRYSQY
+464 NEWNRHNQY
-473 DPNKSYIGHYSLP
+473 DEFKYGHYNLP
-486 FEHHQIKNGQL
+486 FEHHEIKDGQL
-497 IVDNQFTMLEFLSS
+497 IVENQFSMLEFLSS
-511 DVKKKDLEHHMMNIW
+511 NVKKKDLEHHMLNIW
-526 RTASV
+526 RTAQV
-531 MDCKGRWDNNYFYQP
+531 MDSKGRWDHNYYYQA
-546 PHGLQ
+546 PHGLS

-559 ALVSLNQL
+559 AFVSLNYI
-567 IPQFKKKTGVQ
+567 IPQFKKQTGVQ

-592 ISFSKEFIDG
+592 ISYSKQFTDR
-602 DGHRYM
+602 DGHTYM
-608 GSRSTCHNS
+608 GSRSTMHGS
-617 VFIRDNNGKTHS
+617 VFIRDSNGKTHS
-629 CGDNYHE
+629 CGDNYHQ
-636 LTAALIQQLR
+636 LTASLIHQLR
-646 GRFTDV
+646 GRFSDV

-658 VLNKSES
+658 VLDNRES
-665 SSFIRRYSDWD
+665 TSFIRRYCEWD
-676 QDKVANLQNQ
+676 QDKFSDLHQQ

-691 SVMIEDG
+691 SVMIENG

-723 ATKSQIKAAFKK
+723 ATKAQIRSAFKK

-750 MEYIA
+750 MNYIA

>member
-28 KVDTAMFDVERRV
+28 KVETAMFDVERRV

-61 EVGHALYTPAEN
+61 EVGHALYTPAQN
-73 WKKDYPDLPMS
+73 WKLDHPDLPMS

-154 GEDYF
+154 GENYF

-171 VLDLSVELFDYMKE
+171 VLDLSIELFDYMKE
-185 KIKDSMASNGGEL
+185 QIKDSMASNGGEL
-198 DEDWKVGN
+198 DEEWKVGN
-206 DFGLGESTQ
+206 DFSIGESSE
-215 GIPFEKTESDEE
+215 GIPFQETESDQDG
-227 LSSEDSEDTKGQSKN
+227 DSEETKGQSKES
-242 PQSSPDLG
+242 QSTPDLG
-250 SDFDMEDMEAAS
+250 SDFDTEDMEAAS
-262 DISGGEHG
+262 DITGGEHG
-270 NLETITD
+270 GLETITD
-277 KTLSNNLEN
+277 KTLSDNLEN

-301 TIPDLKLDNLHI
+301 TIPELKLDNLHI
-313 KVNDIHSAMDSW
+313 KVEDIHSKLDTW

-333 DASVLENNYKTAK
+333 DLSRIEMPGRSERNVYQE
-346 DIYETVDNEY
+346 VDNEY

-421 GLIFILD
+421 GLIFVLD

-473 DPNKSYIGHYSLP
+473 DPNNSYIGHYSLP
-486 FEHHQIKNGQL
+486 FEHHEVKDGQF
-497 IVDNQFTMLEFLSS
+497 IVDNQFAMLEFLSS
-511 DVKKKDLEHHMMNIW
+511 DVKKKDLEHHMLNIW

-531 MDCKGRWDNNYFYQP
+531 MDSRGRWNNDYFYQA
-546 PHGLQ
+546 PHGLS

-559 ALVSLNQL
+559 ALVSLNSL

-592 ISFSKEFIDG
+592 ISFSKRFTDK
-602 DGHRYM
+602 DGHTWM
-608 GSRSTCHNS
+608 GSRSSTHGS
-617 VFIRDNNGKTHS
+617 VFIRDTNGKTHN

-665 SSFIRRYSDWD
+665 SSFIRRYCDWD

>member
-61 EVGHALYTPAEN
+61 EVGHALYTPSMN

-84 YVNILEDVR
+84 YVNIIEDVR

-111 GYKELSSQ
+111 GYKELSEQ
-119 DFFELEENDVEEMG
+119 DFFELSENEVEEMN

-139 LNAKIGNFVD
+139 INAKIGNFVN

-154 GEDYF
+154 NEDYF
-159 INKANKTETFQE
+159 VNKAIKTETFQD
-171 VLDLSVELFDYMKE
+171 VLDLSIELYDFMKE
-185 KIKDSMASNGGEL
+185 QIQESISMEGNGG
-198 DEDWKVGN
+198 DFSKDWKLG
-206 DFGLGESTQ
+206 DEFSMGESTQ
-215 GIPFEKTESDEE
+215 GTPSQEIESDQE
-227 LSSEDSEDTKGQSKN
+227 LPFNEGEPNNNKGQGA
-242 PQSSPDLG
+242 PDFE
-250 SDFDMEDMEAAS
+250 SDSDMGDMESGGDTT
-262 DISGGEHG
+262 GGEHG
-270 NLETITD
+270 GDMDTITD
-277 KTLSNNLEN
+277 KKLSENLEN
-286 LNNKDRPS
+286 LNNKERPS

-313 KVNDIHSAMDSW
+313 KVDTIHSKLDDW

-333 DASVLENNYKTAK
+333 DLEVLQNSYKPAK
-346 DIYETVDNEY
+346 NVYQDVDNEY

-408 FKKITTL
+408 FKKITTI

-436 LMDTIKQLYNLVWFC
+436 LMDTIKQLYNLIWFC
-451 KKVQIPFQVFAFT
+451 KKVQIPFQVFAFS
-464 NEWNRYSQY
+464 NEWNRYSNY
-473 DPNKSYIGHYSLP
+473 DENNIMGHYNLP
-486 FEHHQIKNGQL
+486 FEHHDIKDGQL
-497 IVDNQFTMLEFLSS
+497 IVENQFAMMEFLSS
-511 DVKKKDLEHHMMNIW
+511 DVKKKDLEHHMLNIW
-526 RTASV
+526 RTAQV
-531 MDCKGRWDNNYFYQP
+531 MDSRGRWNNNYYYQP
-546 PHGLQ
+546 PHGLN

-592 ISFSKEFIDG
+592 ISYNKHFVMQDG
-602 DGHRYM
+602 RDYM
-608 GSRSTCHNS
+608 GSRSTMHGS
-617 VFIRDNNGKTHS
+617 VFIRDNNGKTHF
-629 CGDNYHE
+629 CGDNYHH
-636 LTAALIQQLR
+636 LTASLIQQLR
-646 GRFTDV
+646 GKFPDV
-652 NFIGIR
+652 NFLGIR
-658 VLNKSES
+658 VLDNRES
-665 SSFIRRYSDWD
+665 SSFIRRYAEFD
-676 QDKVANLQNQ
+676 QDVVADLQQQ

-691 SVMIEDG
+691 SVMVKDG
-698 GGYHAYFAL
+698 GGYHAYFGL
-707 SSSALNSDDSF
+707 SSSALNQDSEF
-718 EVKED
+718 TVKED
-723 ATKSQIKAAFKK
+723 ATKAQIKTAFKK

-750 MEYIA
+750 MQYIA

>member
-28 KVDTAMFDVERRV
+28 KVETAMFDVERRV

-61 EVGHALYTPAEN
+61 EVGHALYTPADN
-73 WKKDYPDLPMS
+73 WKKNYPDLPMS

-154 GEDYF
+154 GENYF

-171 VLDLSVELFDYMKE
+171 VLDLSIELFDYMKE
-185 KIKDSMASNGGEL
+185 QIKDSMASNGGEL
-198 DEDWKVGN
+198 DEEWKVGN
-206 DFGLGESTQ
+206 DFSVGESSE
-215 GIPFEKTESDEE
+215 GIPFQETESDQDG
-227 LSSEDSEDTKGQSKN
+227 DSEETKGQSKKS
-242 PQSSPDLG
+242 QSTPDLG
-250 SDFDMEDMEAAS
+250 SDFDTEDMEAAS
-262 DISGGEHG
+262 DITGGEHG
-270 NLETITD
+270 GLETITD
-277 KTLSNNLEN
+277 KTLSDNLEN

-301 TIPDLKLDNLHI
+301 TIPELKLDNLHI
-313 KVNDIHSAMDSW
+313 KVNDIHSTLDDW

-333 DASVLENNYKTAK
+333 DLSRIEMPGRSERNVYQE
-346 DIYETVDNEY
+346 VDNEY

-421 GLIFILD
+421 GLIFVLD

-473 DPNKSYIGHYSLP
+473 DPNNSYIGHYSLP
-486 FEHHQIKNGQL
+486 FEHHEVKDGQL
-497 IVDNQFTMLEFLSS
+497 IVENQFSMLEFLSS
-511 DVKKKDLEHHMMNIW
+511 DVKKKDLEHHMLNIW

-531 MDCKGRWDNNYFYQP
+531 MDSRGRWNNDYFYQA
-546 PHGLQ
+546 PHGLS

-559 ALVSLNQL
+559 ALVSLNSL

-592 ISFSKEFIDG
+592 ISFSKRFTDKDG
-602 DGHRYM
+602 NTWM
-608 GSRSTCHNS
+608 GSRSSTHGS
-617 VFIRDNNGKTHS
+617 VFIRDTNGKTHN

-636 LTAALIQQLR
+636 LTGALIQQLR

-691 SVMIEDG
+691 SVMIENG

>member
-61 EVGHALYTPAEN
+61 EVGHALYTPADN
-73 WKKDYPDLPMS
+73 WKKDHPDLPMS

-111 GYKELSSQ
+111 GYKELSEQ
-119 DFFELEENDVEEMG
+119 DFFELSENEVEEMN

-139 LNAKIGNFVD
+139 INAKIGNFVD

-154 GEDYF
+154 NEDYF
-159 INKANKTETFQE
+159 VNKAIKTETFQD
-171 VLDLSVELFDYMKE
+171 VLDLSIELYDFMKE
-185 KIKDSMASNGGEL
+185 QIQESISMEGNGG
-198 DEDWKVGN
+198 DFSKDWKLG
-206 DFGLGESTQ
+206 DEFSMGESTQ
-215 GIPFEKTESDEE
+215 GTPSQEIESDQE
-227 LSSEDSEDTKGQSKN
+227 LPFNEGEPNNDKGQGA
-242 PQSSPDLG
+242 PDFE
-250 SDFDMEDMEAAS
+250 SDFDMGEMES
-262 DISGGEHG
+262 GGDITGGEHG
-270 NLETITD
+270 GDIDTITD
-277 KTLSNNLEN
+277 KKLSENLEN

-301 TIPDLKLDNLHI
+301 TIPNLKLDNLHI
-313 KVNDIHSAMDSW
+313 KVDTIHSKLDDW

-333 DASVLENNYKTAK
+333 DLEVLQNSYKPAK
-346 DIYETVDNEY
+346 NVYQDVDNEY

-408 FKKITTL
+408 FKKITTI

-436 LMDTIKQLYNLVWFC
+436 LMDTIKQLYNLIWFC
-451 KKVQIPFQVFAFT
+451 KKVQIPFQVFAFS
-464 NEWNRYSQY
+464 NEWNRYSNY
-473 DPNKSYIGHYSLP
+473 DENNIMGHYNLP
-486 FEHHQIKNGQL
+486 FEHHDIKDGQL
-497 IVDNQFTMLEFLSS
+497 IVENQFAMMEFLSS
-511 DVKKKDLEHHMMNIW
+511 DVKKKDLEHHMLNIW
-526 RTASV
+526 RTAQV
-531 MDCKGRWDNNYFYQP
+531 MDSRGRWNNNYYYQP
-546 PHGLQ
+546 PHGLN

-592 ISFSKEFIDG
+592 ISYNKHFVMQDG
-602 DGHRYM
+602 RDYM
-608 GSRSTCHNS
+608 GSRSTMHGS
-617 VFIRDNNGKTHS
+617 VFIRDNNGKTHF
-629 CGDNYHE
+629 CGDNYHH
-636 LTAALIQQLR
+636 LTASLIQQLR
-646 GRFTDV
+646 GKFPDV
-652 NFIGIR
+652 NFLGIR
-658 VLNKSES
+658 VLDNRES
-665 SSFIRRYSDWD
+665 SSFIRRYAEFD
-676 QDKVANLQNQ
+676 QDVVADLQQQ

-691 SVMIEDG
+691 SVMVKDG
-698 GGYHAYFAL
+698 GGYHAYFGL
-707 SSSALNSDDSF
+707 SSSALNQDSEF
-718 EVKED
+718 TVKED
-723 ATKSQIKAAFKK
+723 ATKAQIKTAFKK

-750 MEYIA
+750 MQYIA

>member
-28 KVDTAMFDVERRV
+28 KVETAMFDVERRV

-61 EVGHALYTPAEN
+61 EVGHALYTPADN
-73 WKKDYPDLPMS
+73 WKKDHPDLPMS

-154 GEDYF
+154 GENYF

-171 VLDLSVELFDYMKE
+171 VLDLSIELFDYMKE
-185 KIKDSMASNGGEL
+185 QIKDSMASNGGEL
-198 DEDWKVGN
+198 DEEWKVGN
-206 DFGLGESTQ
+206 DFSVGESSE
-215 GIPFEKTESDEE
+215 GIPFQETESDQDG
-227 LSSEDSEDTKGQSKN
+227 DSEETKGQSKES
-242 PQSSPDLG
+242 QSTPDLG
-250 SDFDMEDMEAAS
+250 SDFDTEDMEAAS
-262 DISGGEHG
+262 DITGGEHG
-270 NLETITD
+270 GLETITD
-277 KTLSNNLEN
+277 KTLSDNLEN

-301 TIPDLKLDNLHI
+301 TIPELKLDNLHI
-313 KVNDIHSAMDSW
+313 KVNDIHSTLDDW

-333 DASVLENNYKTAK
+333 DLSRIEMPGRSERNVYQE
-346 DIYETVDNEY
+346 VDNEY

-421 GLIFILD
+421 GLIFVLD

-473 DPNKSYIGHYSLP
+473 DPNNSYIGHYSLP
-486 FEHHQIKNGQL
+486 FEHHEVKDGQL
-497 IVDNQFTMLEFLSS
+497 IVENQFSMLEFLSS
-511 DVKKKDLEHHMMNIW
+511 DVKKKDLEHHMLNIW

-531 MDCKGRWDNNYFYQP
+531 MDSRGRWNNDYFYQA
-546 PHGLQ
+546 PHGLS

-559 ALVSLNQL
+559 ALVSLNSL

-592 ISFSKEFIDG
+592 ISFSKRFTDKDG
-602 DGHRYM
+602 NTWM
-608 GSRSTCHNS
+608 GSRSSTHGS
-617 VFIRDNNGKTHS
+617 VFIRDTNGKTHN

-636 LTAALIQQLR
+636 LTGALIQQLR

-691 SVMIEDG
+691 SVMIENG

>member
-28 KVDTAMFDVERRV
+28 RVETAMFDVERRV

-61 EVGHALYTPAEN
+61 EVGHALYTPVDN

-154 GEDYF
+154 GENYF

-171 VLDLSVELFDYMKE
+171 VLDLSIELFDYMKE
-185 KIKDSMASNGGEL
+185 QIKDSMASNGGEL
-198 DEDWKVGN
+198 DEEWKVGN
-206 DFGLGESTQ
+206 DFSVGESSE
-215 GIPFEKTESDEE
+215 GIPFQETESDQDG
-227 LSSEDSEDTKGQSKN
+227 DSEETKGQSKES
-242 PQSSPDLG
+242 QSTPDLG
-250 SDFDMEDMEAAS
+250 SDFDTEDMEAAS
-262 DISGGEHG
+262 DITGGEHG
-270 NLETITD
+270 GLETITD
-277 KTLSNNLEN
+277 KTLSDNLEN

-301 TIPDLKLDNLHI
+301 TIPELKLDNLHI
-313 KVNDIHSAMDSW
+313 KVNDIHSTLDDW

-333 DASVLENNYKTAK
+333 DLSRIEMPGRSERNVYQE
-346 DIYETVDNEY
+346 VDNEY

-421 GLIFILD
+421 GLIFVLD

-436 LMDTIKQLYNLVWFC
+436 LMDTIKQLFNLVWFC

-464 NEWNRYSQY
+464 NEWN
-473 DPNKSYIGHYSLP
+473 HYSEWDDDYSWRSRPQMPL
-486 FEHHQIKNGQL
+486 HHEEA
-497 IVDNQFTMLEFLSS
+497 DNRVKVGSEFSMVEILTSDCKKSELENQ
-511 DVKKKDLEHHMMNIW
+511 MINIW
-526 RTASV
+526 RISYALCQSW
-531 MDCKGRWDNNYFYQP
+531 RWDSHVYYQAP
-546 PHGLQ
+546 RRLS

-559 ALVSLNQL
+559 ALVTLNQL
-567 IPQFKKKTGVQ
+567 IPQFKKSTGVQ
-578 KIQCI
+578 KVQCV

-592 ISFSKEFIDG
+592 LSYNKFFKSQTG
-602 DGHRYM
+602 DASMDYM
-608 GSRSTCHNS
+608 GSRSTMNGT
-617 VFIRDNNGKTHS
+617 VFIRDRHNGKTYSCKSHS
-629 CGDNYHE
+629 HE
-636 LTAALIQQLR
+636 LTSALLDQLR
-646 GRFTDV
+646 GRFPDV

-658 VLNKSES
+658 VMDGRDAN
-665 SSFIRRYSDWD
+665 SFIRRYLNYDVEKVQHVQASWKR
-676 QDKVANLQNQ
+676 DKSLKLTDV
-686 WRKTK
+686 
-691 SVMIEDG
+691 
-698 GGYHAYFAL
+698 GYHAYFGL
-707 SSSALNSDDSF
+707 SSHALGNDTEF
-718 EVKED
+718 TVKED
-723 ATKSQIKAAFKK
+723 ATKSQIKSAFKK
-735 SLSAK
+735 SLNNK
-740 KMNKKVLGQF
+740 KMNKKVLSQF
-750 MEYIA
+750 MEFIA

>member
-28 KVDTAMFDVERRV
+28 KVETAMFDVERRV

-61 EVGHALYTPAEN
+61 EVGHALYTPVDN

-154 GEDYF
+154 GENYF

-171 VLDLSVELFDYMKE
+171 VLDLSIELFDYMKE
-185 KIKDSMASNGGEL
+185 QIKDSMASNGGEL
-198 DEDWKVGN
+198 DEEWKVGN
-206 DFGLGESTQ
+206 DFSVGESSE
-215 GIPFEKTESDEE
+215 GIPFQETESDQDG
-227 LSSEDSEDTKGQSKN
+227 DSEETKGQSKES
-242 PQSSPDLG
+242 QSTPDLG
-250 SDFDMEDMEAAS
+250 SDFDTEDMEAAS
-262 DISGGEHG
+262 DITGGEHG
-270 NLETITD
+270 GLETITD
-277 KTLSNNLEN
+277 KTLSDNLEN

-301 TIPDLKLDNLHI
+301 TIPELKLDNLHI
-313 KVNDIHSAMDSW
+313 KVNDIHSTLDDW

-333 DASVLENNYKTAK
+333 DLSRIEMPGRSERNVYQE
-346 DIYETVDNEY
+346 VDNEY

-421 GLIFILD
+421 GLIFVLD

-473 DPNKSYIGHYSLP
+473 DPNNSYIGHYSLP
-486 FEHHQIKNGQL
+486 FEHHEVKDGQF
-497 IVDNQFTMLEFLSS
+497 IVDNQFAMLEFLSS
-511 DVKKKDLEHHMMNIW
+511 DVKKKDLEHHMLNIW

-531 MDCKGRWDNNYFYQP
+531 MDSRGRWNNDYFYQA
-546 PHGLQ
+546 PHGLS

-559 ALVSLNQL
+559 ALVSLNSL

-592 ISFSKEFIDG
+592 ISFSKRFTDKDG
-602 DGHRYM
+602 NTWM
-608 GSRSTCHNS
+608 GSRSSTHGS
-617 VFIRDNNGKTHS
+617 VFIRDTNGKTHN

-636 LTAALIQQLR
+636 LTGALIQQLR

>member
-28 KVDTAMFDVERRV
+28 KVETAMFDVERRV

-61 EVGHALYTPAEN
+61 EVGHALYTPVDN

-154 GEDYF
+154 NENYF

-171 VLDLSVELFDYMKE
+171 VLDLSIELFDYMKE
-185 KIKDSMASNGGEL
+185 QIKDSMASNGGEL
-198 DEDWKVGN
+198 DEEWKVGN
-206 DFGLGESTQ
+206 DFSVGESSE
-215 GIPFEKTESDEE
+215 GIPFQETESDQDG
-227 LSSEDSEDTKGQSKN
+227 DSEETKGQSKES
-242 PQSSPDLG
+242 QSTPDLG
-250 SDFDMEDMEAAS
+250 SDFDTEDMEAAS
-262 DISGGEHG
+262 DITGGEHG
-270 NLETITD
+270 GLETITD
-277 KTLSNNLEN
+277 KTLSDNLEN

-301 TIPDLKLDNLHI
+301 TIPELKLDNLHI
-313 KVNDIHSAMDSW
+313 KVNDIHSTLDDW

-333 DASVLENNYKTAK
+333 DLSRIEMPGRSERNVYQE
-346 DIYETVDNEY
+346 VDNEY

-421 GLIFILD
+421 GLIFVLD

-473 DPNKSYIGHYSLP
+473 DPNNSYIGHYSLP
-486 FEHHQIKNGQL
+486 FEHHEVKDGQF
-497 IVDNQFTMLEFLSS
+497 IVDNQFAMLEFLSS
-511 DVKKKDLEHHMMNIW
+511 DVKKKDLEHHMLNIW

-531 MDCKGRWDNNYFYQP
+531 MDSRGRWNNDYFYQA
-546 PHGLQ
+546 PHGLS

-559 ALVSLNQL
+559 ALVSLNSL

-592 ISFSKEFIDG
+592 ISFSKRFTDKDG
-602 DGHRYM
+602 NTWM
-608 GSRSTCHNS
+608 GSRSSTHGS
-617 VFIRDNNGKTHS
+617 VFIRDTNGKTHN

-636 LTAALIQQLR
+636 LTGALIQQLR

-691 SVMIEDG
+691 SVMIENG

>member
-28 KVDTAMFDVERRV
+28 KVETAMFDVERRV

-61 EVGHALYTPAEN
+61 EVGHALYTPADN
-73 WKKDYPDLPMS
+73 WKKDHPDLPMS

-111 GYKELSSQ
+111 GYRELSEQ
-119 DFFELEENDVEEMG
+119 DFFELSENEVEEMN

-139 LNAKIGNFVD
+139 INAKIGNFVN

-154 GEDYF
+154 NENYF
-159 INKANKTETFQE
+159 VNKAIKTETFQD
-171 VLDLSVELFDYMKE
+171 VLDLSIELYDFMKE
-185 KIKDSMASNGGEL
+185 QILESISMEGNGGDFSKDWQL
-198 DEDWKVGN
+198 GDE
-206 DFGLGESTQ
+206 FSMGESTQ
-215 GIPFEKTESDEE
+215 GTPSQEIESDQE
-227 LSSEDSEDTKGQSKN
+227 LPFNEGEPNKNQGQGAPDFESDSEMG
-242 PQSSPDLG
+242 
-250 SDFDMEDMEAAS
+250 DMESGGDTT
-262 DISGGEHG
+262 GGEHG
-270 NLETITD
+270 GDMDTITD
-277 KTLSNNLEN
+277 KKLSENLEN
-286 LNNKDRPS
+286 LNNKERPS

-313 KVNDIHSAMDSW
+313 KVDTIHSKLDDW

-333 DASVLENNYKTAK
+333 DLEVLQNSYKPAK
-346 DIYETVDNEY
+346 NVYQDVDNEY

-408 FKKITTL
+408 FKKITTI

-436 LMDTIKQLYNLVWFC
+436 LMDTIKQLYNLIWFC
-451 KKVQIPFQVFAFT
+451 KKVQIPFQVFAFS
-464 NEWNRYSQY
+464 NEWNRYSNY
-473 DPNKSYIGHYSLP
+473 DENNIMGHYNLP
-486 FEHHQIKNGQL
+486 FEHHDIKDGQL
-497 IVDNQFTMLEFLSS
+497 IVENQFAMMEFLSS
-511 DVKKKDLEHHMMNIW
+511 DVKKKDLEHHMLNIW
-526 RTASV
+526 RTAQV
-531 MDCKGRWDNNYFYQP
+531 MDSRGRWNNNYYYQP
-546 PHGLQ
+546 PHGLN

-592 ISFSKEFIDG
+592 ISYNKHFVMQDG
-602 DGHRYM
+602 RDYM
-608 GSRSTCHNS
+608 GSRSTMHGS
-617 VFIRDNNGKTHS
+617 VFIRDNNGKTHF
-629 CGDNYHE
+629 CGDNYHH
-636 LTAALIQQLR
+636 LTASLIQQLR
-646 GRFTDV
+646 GKFPDV
-652 NFIGIR
+652 NFLGIR
-658 VLNKSES
+658 VLDNRES
-665 SSFIRRYSDWD
+665 SSFIRRYAEFD
-676 QDKVANLQNQ
+676 QDVVADLQQQ

-691 SVMIEDG
+691 SVMVKDG
-698 GGYHAYFAL
+698 GGYHAYFGL
-707 SSSALNSDDSF
+707 SSSALNQDSEF
-718 EVKED
+718 TVKED
-723 ATKSQIKAAFKK
+723 ATKAQIKTAFKK

-750 MEYIA
+750 MQYIA